1 MAETL
6 NNRNTDGTIETT
18 ETPLPQTLTIEGDK
32 READKNIANNPT
44 LPTKPKLAMSSLV
57 KTFLEANHNKLS
69 ANTRRS
75 YGYDLEL
82 FALSLPPELEAND
95 IETAH
100 LRAFLAATSEELA
113 PTTLARRQAALRSC
127 FTWCY
132 RNNLLSNNPTDRLEP
147 IKIPERDPRP
157 LSEAQAEALLE
168 AIPNSD
174 ERNRLLFNLLY
185 ETGMRVGEA
194 ISIQFQNIQQNTT
207 DGGYIRIIGK
217 GNKER
222 IIPLI
227 DAPRS
232 TRLLRKVIKEW
243 SSKATSPASKVV
255 GPLFKGNLNK
265 GGSTS
270 QAMDYTTVWYHFEK
284 YVKAAKEKR
293 PDLFATETEPITI
306 HRLRHT
312 YATIK
317 LRDGVSLPTIRKL
330 MGHKNLQTTLR
341 YADTDMETI
350 KRELVEARQRH
361 KH

>member
-1 MAETL
+1 MTAPL
-6 NNRNTDGTIETT
+6 NHLHHDAIPDTTDTSQSQPLTNPNKTQDNKNTDD
-18 ETPLPQTLTIEGDK
+18 QTKLL
-32 READKNIANNPT
+32 A
-44 LPTKPKLAMSSLV
+44 TKPTRATSSLV
-57 KTFLEANHNKLS
+57 KTFLEANQNKLS

-82 FALSLPPELEAND
+82 FALSLPPELEAYD

-100 LRAFLAATSEELA
+100 LRAFLSATSEELA

-132 RNNLLSNNPTDRLEP
+132 RNNLIPHNPTDRLEP

-174 ERNRLLFNLLY
+174 ERNRLLFYLLY

-243 SSKATSPASKVV
+243 SSKATSPAIKVV
-255 GPLFKGNLNK
+255 GPLFKGDLHK

-270 QAMDYTTVWYHFEK
+270 QAMDYTTVWYHFDK
-284 YVKAAKEKR
+284 YVKAAKEKH